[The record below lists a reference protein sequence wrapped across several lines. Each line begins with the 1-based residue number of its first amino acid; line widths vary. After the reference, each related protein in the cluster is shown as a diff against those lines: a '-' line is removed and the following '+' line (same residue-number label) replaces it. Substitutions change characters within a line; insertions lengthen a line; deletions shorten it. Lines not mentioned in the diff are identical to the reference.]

1 MTQFRYNSVHQL
13 HTIKIRITTLSKIW
27 MQLAD
32 SVYNKTRDIC
42 NQITECIQQPVSF
55 SSLEE
60 YSYWIDIVMCRETSI
75 NPIILTSISQGA
87 TQLLTQKL
95 HTILPQKSMDSM
107 IRMLYSQQQ
116 QDQKQQYQNT
126 QKEEISIV
134 FL

>member
-1 MTQFRYNSVHQL
+1 M
-13 HTIKIRITTLSKIW
+13 
-27 MQLAD
+27 
-32 SVYNKTRDIC
+32 
-42 NQITECIQQPVSF
+42 
-55 SSLEE
+55 
-60 YSYWIDIVMCRETSI
+60 WIIIINCRETSI

-116 QDQKQQYQNT
+116 QDQRLNNQNT
-126 QKEEISIV
+126 EKEEISIV